1 MFFSFETSLY
11 NQEQMFQLLWLN
23 YLSIKIYGFSP
34 NLEAIILSIL
44 DVVKSSH
51 SKLLWIGLKYV
62 LFMKCFVSVYFLYG
76 HNEINKFSTCLKTK
90 FPKYLLIDFHRN
102 PEIGSWINI
111 RPKDDIKQLRFF
123 IIQMI
128 NKRS

>member
-102 PEIGSWINI
+102 YPVYIKNGKDEI
-111 RPKDDIKQLRFF
+111 RQLRFF